1 MQIINLM
8 ISFGTQVL
16 FKDVNLHINNN
27 EKIGVIGV
35 NGAGKTTLFKIITGK
50 LEPNNGKIFFENK
63 TRVEL
68 LPQIIDDEI
77 PSTKI
82 SVFDYLLMGRPIKE
96 LEIELEI
103 LYADLLDN
111 NKDQNIILK
120 KISKIQTELD
130 YWDVYQADNIL
141 LKIISGMNISD
152 QLLDKTL
159 DTLSGGQKS
168 KIAFAK
174 LLYSKPELILLDE
187 PTNHLDKESRDYVI
201 NYLKNYKGGVFV
213 ISHDIDFLNAITTK
227 TLFLDKRRQDMSLFD
242 GNYYKY
248 KKVSIEREKALLNQA
263 QIQEQEENKL
273 KDFIDK
279 YASSSGKRKKMVQDR
294 ERKLEKLR
302 ENKIGIA
309 PKIKK
314 MNLEVKTERE
324 SNLIPLKV
332 EKLNFKYNKNNKEN
346 IINNLS
352 FELIKGEKFL
362 VVGKNGVGKSTLL
375 KLITNQLKQDS
386 GIITIGNK
394 TDIGYYA
401 QEHELLDNDKTIID
415 NFDNINQNQLRS
427 VLSNF
432 LFYGDDVFK
441 KVSVLSPGERSRVA
455 LAKLSLIGA
464 NFLIL
469 DEPTNHL
476 DPETQAVIAET
487 FRGFTGTM
495 LIVSHNPEFVDH
507 LGVERALVL
516 PEGKIIPYNRNEV
529 EYYQKINNIDKNK
542 KTKNKN

>member
-476 DPETQAVIAET
+476 DPETQAIIAET
-487 FRGFTGTM
+487 FKEFTGTM

-542 KTKNKN
+542 K

>member
-516 PEGKIIPYNRNEV
+516 PKGKIIPYNRNEV
-529 EYYQKINNIDKNK
+529 EYYQKINNKRQVK
-542 KTKNKN
+542 